1 MNLNKTNP
9 CEYPIYWTLMSW
21 TETDCLCCS
30 VTRAALMFLI
40 IGISAGMALT
50 GHIASAV
57 TFLLIAGAAGV
68 GLLYAA
74 AIFWKDEPG
83 DKPDGESK

>member
-1 MNLNKTNP
+1 MLPRTNHRGLVASF
-9 CEYPIYWTLMSW
+9 IAA
-21 TETDCLCCS
+21 
-30 VTRAALMFLI
+30 AALAVGLTPAQAQAPSGQPI
-40 IGISAGMALT
+40 TIGFGMALT